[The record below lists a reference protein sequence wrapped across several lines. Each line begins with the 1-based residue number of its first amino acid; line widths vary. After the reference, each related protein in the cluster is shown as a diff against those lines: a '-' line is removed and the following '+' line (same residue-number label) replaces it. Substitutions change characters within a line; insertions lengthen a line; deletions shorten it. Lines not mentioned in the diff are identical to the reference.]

1 MPTQVAD
8 KEKGHRQEG
17 WTRPRDE
24 GWSKVS
30 RSITSSVLP
39 LPQQG
44 GRETGYQPAACPA
57 LCPGLLPSRL
67 RGRHG
72 KTVAGWPLR
81 HPPVASYP
89 LSVSKYLPQQHQL
102 GEAAARDPEER
113 AEGGGQQGSGG
124 RGGLGVPDL
133 SSLPASRLPPKSRS
147 LTCQVRGGVAG
158 GRKE

>member
-8 KEKGHRQEG
+8 KEEGHWQEG
-17 WTRPRDE
+17 WMRPRDE

-30 RSITSSVLP
+30 HSITSSVLP

-57 LCPGLLPSRL
+57 LCPGLLPPRL
-67 RGRHG
+67 GGRHG
-72 KTVAGWPLR
+72 KTVAGRPLW

-133 SSLPASRLPPKSRS
+133 SFPPASCLPPKSRS
-147 LTCQVRGGVAG
+147 LTCQVRGGVVG
-158 GRKE
+158 V